1 MVDVALSTPGVIGAG
16 RLRTYL
22 VWSFWVGITFFGV
35 YPGMNW
41 ITSLRGEPFHLYSPA
56 ELAIP
61 FVPQFIWAYL
71 SMYVLFLLPPFFMP
85 MASMP
90 ALGRQ
95 LIAGSIVSAI
105 LFLLLP
111 AELGFVR
118 QVPNGA
124 LHAAVYAKMF
134 SVDRPYNLVPSLHVI
149 FSCAIAL
156 ACADFARPAVRL
168 ALHSWLAV
176 IVASTLLVHQHHLLD
191 LLVAFA
197 IVSLLRHRYEV
208 TNAQASPV
216 RFSAAHAPGPG

>member
-1 MVDVALSTPGVIGAG
+1 MVDVALSTPGVGGAG

-22 VWSFWVGITFFGV
+22 VWSFWVGVAFFGV

-41 ITSLRGEPFHLYSPA
+41 ITSLRAEPFHLYVPV

-85 MASMP
+85 VASMP
-90 ALGRQ
+90 ALGKQ

-124 LHAAVYAKMF
+124 LHAAVYAKIF
-134 SVDRPYNLVPSLHVI
+134 SIDRPFNLVPSLHVI

-168 ALHSWLAV
+168 ALWGWLAA

-197 IVSLLRHRYEV
+197 IVFFLRRRYEV
-208 TNAQASPV
+208 TNAEASPV
-216 RFSAAHAPGPG
+216 RFSAVHAPDPG